1 VGICTMNA
9 PVLYIISSCAIL
21 GVIGSAVLWY
31 LVRRR
36 RR

>member
-1 VGICTMNA
+1 MTTPI
-9 PVLYIISSCAIL
+9 LYIVGSCAIL

-36 RR
+36 RS